1 MALYYNLPVY
11 KASLALVRAVYECSS
26 NFAREYKYTTGQDM
40 KKVGTELIL
49 NIYRANKAID
59 KTPAIEAARENV
71 ETLRLYLRLM
81 RDFRQ
86 VGLKEYATIN
96 LHIDDVGKQLT
107 AWEKYCRRVTP
118 PSGSG
123 NERLPESPVVRAQ
136 ASEQRKSNSPL
147 AHENGGEE
155 YRPARASAATGRVS
169 GSDREPATK
178 SAAIIPPVAGNRNRT
193 SGGMNNVGSN
203 GRYWSSSVTGTNARN
218 LNVNSGDVNPA
229 NSNNRGNGFSVRC
242 LKDLHAY
249 V

>member
-1 MALYYNLPVY
+1 MALYYKLPVY

-40 KKVGTELIL
+40 KKVGTDLVL
-49 NIYRANKAID
+49 NIYRANKSAD
-59 KTPAIEAARENV
+59 KTPAIEMARENV
-71 ETLRLYLRLM
+71 ETIRLYVTLM

-86 VGLKEYATIN
+86 VSLKEYAAIN

-118 PSGSG
+118 PGGSGSV
-123 NERLPESPVVRAQ
+123 RLPESPVVRAQ

-147 AHENGGEE
+147 AHENEGEE
-155 YRPARASAATGRVS
+155 YRPAKASGATGRVS
-169 GSDREPATK
+169 GSDPEPATK
-178 SAAIIPPVAGNRNRT
+178 SAVIPPPVAGNRNRT

-203 GRYWSSSVTGTNARN
+203 GNYWSSSVTGTNARH
-218 LNVNSGDVNPA
+218 LNVNGGDVNPA
-229 NSNNRGNGFSVRC
+229 NTNNRGNGFSVRC
-242 LKDLHAY
+242 LKDLHTY